1 VLDKSNKRSKLEVY
15 RSLGTKL

>member
-1 VLDKSNKRSKLEVY
+1 VLDKSDKGGKLEVY